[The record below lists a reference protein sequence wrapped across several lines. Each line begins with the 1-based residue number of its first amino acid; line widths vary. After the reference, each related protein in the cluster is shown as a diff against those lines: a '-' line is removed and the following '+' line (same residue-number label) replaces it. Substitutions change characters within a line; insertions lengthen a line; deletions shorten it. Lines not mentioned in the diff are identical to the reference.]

1 MERSA
6 LSLSLRHRNNTVW
19 KLFSK
24 ALASF
29 YRFYSNR
36 FIFFFDTRVSVF
48 ALHVSALRIRQI
60 DLTFELRTGAVY
72 RSVES
77 LKYVLIVMIQ
87 FVRHAALSMF
97 W

>member
-24 ALASF
+24 ALTSF
-29 YRFYSNR
+29 YRFYSSR
-36 FIFFFDTRVSVF
+36 FIFFDTRVSVF
-48 ALHVSALRIRQI
+48 ALYVSALRIRQI
-60 DLTFELRTGAVY
+60 NLTFELRTGAVY

-87 FVRHAALSMF
+87 FVRHAALSIF